1 MVPARMK
8 RLRPLLAA
16 CVTSCLLLLVLVPAA
31 LASTPDGGQG
41 TYGEADDKVV
51 TNAGFIVIA
60 FFPTLILLLSLLQW
74 RLDKRRDARKAAAK
88 RRGSAA
94 EWSGG
99 W

>member
-1 MVPARMK
+1 MRR
-8 RLRPLLAA
+8 RLIATVATTCLA
-16 CVTSCLLLLVLVPAA
+16 LLVLVPAA
-31 LASTPDGGQG
+31 LASVPDGGTG

-60 FFPTLILLLSLLQW
+60 FFPLFILTMSLLQW
-74 RLDKRRDARKAAAK
+74 KLDKRKDARKAAAK
-88 RRGSAA
+88 HRGSAA